1 MCKLKNKPK
10 QIQPGMRVLIEGCRN
25 QDKESQRLLYK
36 HYYVYAYSI
45 CVRYTGSTDEARE
58 LLNDGF
64 MKVFNKID
72 KYDTEKSFEGW
83 LKRVLINTAIDH
95 YRANKKH
102 NGHASLNGHDR
113 EISSNAIDE
122 ISHKELLMLV
132 QRLSPQYRTVFSL
145 FVIDGFSHEDIAEK
159 LNISVGTS
167 KSNLSKARANLRQML
182 KITNKTIYEQY
193 I

>member
-1 MCKLKNKPK
+1 
-10 QIQPGMRVLIEGCRN
+10 MRVLIEGCRN

-36 HYYVYAYSI
+36 HYYAYAYSI
-45 CVRYTGSTDEARE
+45 CVRYTGSIDEARE
-58 LLNDGF
+58 VLNDGF

-72 KYDTEKSFEGW
+72 KYNTEKSFEGW